1 MDLCGY
7 FGMGKEELFLGR
19 IVKERRC
26 LSPFFRQIK
35 LAPDVREKDEEKE
48 SVRCVMNIVTGA
60 LVSSIRSEGLKL
72 FRHIWF
78 QVDSGRYKQSDNSS
92 SPVGHNQSKWNFK
105 S

>member
-1 MDLCGY
+1 MDLCGD

-48 SVRCVMNIVTGA
+48 SVRCVMNIEIGA
-60 LVSSIRSEGLKL
+60 LVRIRGIKALWAYLVSSGFRSLQTIR
-72 FRHIWF
+72 
-78 QVDSGRYKQSDNSS
+78 
-92 SPVGHNQSKWNFK
+92 
-105 S
+105 